1 MRFVHMA
8 LSILNPRADG
18 EERSRTQFHIRFDD
32 RLLDRTTSFS
42 GIAKRMRGY
51 HRDIENCI
59 STRDSSQQR
68 ILESI
73 DMNWLEQRI
82 EVLDDPS
89 YQPVLDTLEWST
101 IFRQSKDDTHCAGI
115 IIMAGEDTCWKMF
128 NTAPVV
134 PPDTFQDGRVYRLRE
149 LDGGEPRYKWKAEHY
164 CNVSTDLEFERRF
177 GAG

>member
-8 LSILNPRADG
+8 LSILNPRADVQ
-18 EERSRTQFHIRFDD
+18 EMAQTQFHIRFDD

-42 GIAKRMRGY
+42 GIAERMRGY
-51 HRDIENCI
+51 HRDLENCF

-68 ILESI
+68 ILDSI

-149 LDGGEPRYKWKAEHY
+149 LDGGEPMYKWKAEHY
-164 CNVSTDLEFERRF
+164 CNVSADLKYKERF
-177 GAG
+177 SGG